1 MTSPMP
7 HSPSQD
13 RTSSFLTPNAV
24 FLHRREPNQ
33 GDWVQVGNSLT
44 FLAVNLQRPKLSV
57 QPTVLRKPEQM
68 SAEPGGII
76 PLQLWMGRKADMKA
90 FSTDT
95 YNFHAQQCSTYW
107 DPHATGEQLE
117 QTVVLGKWDITALT
131 ALFAFAVLLN
141 PSPAGH
147 FFFLP
152 CMPERAERAASAFCS
167 FSSSSLSQC
176 EPGEN
181 ITASHWIKNW
191 WDRPQNAAYSGAG
204 TKPAVHRVKSQEP
217 PTAWLS
223 LTSAHLTTAPKPKC
237 HPTPKP

>member
-1 MTSPMP
+1 MLNSAPHTGTRMPPGSSWSRRSCWANGTSQPSR
-7 HSPSQD
+7 HSLPLLFYLTLPQQD
-13 RTSSFLTPNAV
+13 
-24 FLHRREPNQ
+24 
-33 GDWVQVGNSLT
+33 
-44 FLAVNLQRPKLSV
+44 
-57 QPTVLRKPEQM
+57 
-68 SAEPGGII
+68 I
-76 PLQLWMGRKADMKA
+76 
-90 FSTDT
+90 
-95 YNFHAQQCSTYW
+95 
-107 DPHATGEQLE
+107 
-117 QTVVLGKWDITALT
+117 
-131 ALFAFAVLLN
+131 
-141 PSPAGH
+141 

-237 HPTPKP
+237 HPAPKP